1 MFYLFLLAHL
11 VADFILQPYWIVER
25 KRRFDGLAI
34 HCGIVL
40 TCMALLPLV
49 DPDARE
55 LWPAM
60 LIITA
65 IHFGADWWKV
75 NHGHSIPGPP
85 IVPFMV
91 DQLIHVTTLVTVLSL
106 AVPADQLWSIAGS
119 PSAHMAITAAVY
131 VIAAF
136 ATPIAV
142 MVWLDPRFEF
152 LALAGKA
159 RLRCL
164 VAGIGVVSLMLVS
177 GVLAFPAALV
187 GLTVATRRPFS
198 SHPLDAPAGLLTV
211 ITVAASLGALLLI
224 LPR

>member
-11 VADFILQPYWIVER
+11 VADFILQPYWIVQR
-25 KRRFDGLAI
+25 KRRFDGLAL

-40 TCMALLPLV
+40 ACMALLPLL
-49 DPDARE
+49 DPDART

-65 IHFGADWWKV
+65 IHFVADWWKV
-75 NHGHSIPGPP
+75 NHGQTIPGPP
-85 IVPFMV
+85 IVPFML
-91 DQLIHVTTLVTVLSL
+91 DQVIHVVTLITVLSL
-106 AVPADQLWSIAGS
+106 SVAPDQLWEIAGS
-119 PSAHMAITAAVY
+119 PSAHMAIVAAVY
-131 VIAAF
+131 VVAAF

-142 MVWLDPRFEF
+142 MVWLDPRFDY

-164 VAGIGVVSLMLVS
+164 VAGFGVVSLMLVS
-177 GVLAFPAALV
+177 GVLALPAALV
-187 GLTVATRRPFS
+187 GLTVATRKPFS
-198 SHPLDAPAGLLTV
+198 RHPLDAPTGMLTV
-211 ITVAASLGALLLI
+211 IIVAASLGAILLI